1 MNKALWTAQLIAG
14 LFFLYT
20 GVLHFIVPEG
30 LPDAFAW
37 MYDLSDTLHIVTG
50 VAEILGGLGL
60 ILPAVTR
67 IQPQLVPLAA
77 AGLALLMAGAV
88 VYHLGRGEYQNVV
101 SNVLWIVV
109 TGFIAWGRQT
119 RVPITPR
126 A

>member
-1 MNKALWTAQLIAG
+1 MNKALWTAQVLAG

-30 LPDAFAW
+30 LPDSFSW
-37 MYDLSDTLHIVTG
+37 MYDLSDTMHLITG

-67 IQPQLVPLAA
+67 IQPQLVPMAA

-88 VYHLGRGEYQNVV
+88 VYHIGRGEYQNVV

-119 RVPITPR
+119 RIPIAPR